1 MGGQTVDVQEKLLRA
16 IGTPP
21 VLPSRPVTAP
31 RRTLH
36 RVETAALD
44 LRVGVRIAGDII
56 QGYLL
61 NISAGGCS
69 IRVPLPMTLILDAGV
84 SFDVILPLDGG
95 ELLCAGELVGLDVGK
110 GTASL
115 RLRFRSLQQNT
126 RRSLLTLIG
135 ELVTRDFQLR
145 NTGGN
150 RTWVARQRE

>member
-1 MGGQTVDVQEKLLRA
+1 MDVQEKLLRA

-21 VLPSRPVTAP
+21 TLPSRTAPAP

-44 LRVGVRIAGDII
+44 LRVGVHMAGDVVH
-56 QGYLL
+56 GYLL

-69 IRVPLPMTLILDAGV
+69 VRVPLPMTLMLDAGV
-84 SFDVILPLDGG
+84 SFDVTLPLDGG

-110 GTASL
+110 GTVSL
-115 RLRFRSLQQNT
+115 RLRFRSLTQET

-150 RTWVARQRE
+150 RAWVARQHE